1 MSDEEI
7 IESLK
12 DSKMRC
18 LLAVIYNKI
27 CMKVSYND
35 IDGLDTIIG
44 KFYISG
50 ACTIQQ
56 SVLYKSFPD
65 SPHCLVN
72 PRNTS
77 KAVVD
82 DIWREI
88 ANKVDKFPSILE
100 RLFKPLNISFTT
112 HYNKYTGL
120 ISISYSIN
128 NISDKTNLEIL
139 TNLEITPIYRS
150 LIYKNEEHPEWA

>member
-27 CMKVSYND
+27 CVKVAYHITGHDNTMS
-35 IDGLDTIIG
+35 G
-44 KFYISG
+44 KFYIGGSS
-50 ACTIQQ
+50 TIQQ

-77 KAVVD
+77 RAVVD

-112 HYNKYTGL
+112 HYNKYTEL

-128 NISDKTNLEIL
+128 NISDKTSLDILYKLEV
-139 TNLEITPIYRS
+139 TPIYRS